1 MNYNEKI
8 NINQNFPDKAACI
21 RQYYDAEKNKY
32 YNTYEENFRWPALIH
47 GCANENAQNYGI
59 IVEKC
64 RIDEY
69 PNKFCKSDL
78 EIDNY
83 LEHLFFELYFMDQY
97 ADVLNY
103 HTPFIKYLYKL
114 TNAFFSDTFTIN
126 HLNFNPAIVKSHNGI
141 FIDNILEERSY
152 QYILN
157 EKVNINKN
165 NTNIIASCYFWM
177 QNTMQYYE
185 RNYEKFEDLLS
196 EIVGLIN
203 FIFLFAKFINS
214 FANN

>member
-1 MNYNEKI
+1 
-8 NINQNFPDKAACI
+8 
-21 RQYYDAEKNKY
+21 
-32 YNTYEENFRWPALIH
+32 
-47 GCANENAQNYGI
+47 
-59 IVEKC
+59 
-64 RIDEY
+64 
-69 PNKFCKSDL
+69 
-78 EIDNY
+78 
-83 LEHLFFELYFMDQY
+83 MDQY

-185 RNYEKFEDLLS
+185 RNYEKFQDLLS
-196 EIVGLIN
+196 EIGGLSS
-203 FIFLFAKFINS
+203 FIFLFAKLFKQLIVRLS
-214 FANN
+214 SQSLIKYTLLI